1 MHCTPKV
8 RQKTFGV
15 QLFYCFLEDF
25 YFFILA
31 KRTTLLLSSFN
42 DFTNACVRFR
52 TVLERSFL
60 ASYFSS
66 VSFSCDGSMLET

>member
-52 TVLERSFL
+52 TVLGRSFL
-60 ASYFSS
+60 ASSFSS